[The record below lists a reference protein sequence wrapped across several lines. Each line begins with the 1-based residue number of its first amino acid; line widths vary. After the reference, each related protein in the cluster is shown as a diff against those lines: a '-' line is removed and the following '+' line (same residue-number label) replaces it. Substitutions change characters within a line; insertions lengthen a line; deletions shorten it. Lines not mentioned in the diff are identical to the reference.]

1 MRAGGN
7 KDWSADAAQA
17 KPEAQF
23 FLGLSLIRTNLTKM
37 IDRIPVLSNVPVL
50 GRRFERITYGVDNS
64 IGEGQL
70 AEAYRWIKK
79 SADQGYAPAREAEKL
94 FIGRVP
100 TPNQSSKANPT
111 LH

>member
-1 MRAGGN
+1 
-7 KDWSADAAQA
+7 
-17 KPEAQF
+17 
-23 FLGLSLIRTNLTKM
+23 LIRTNLTKM
-37 IDRIPVLSNVPVL
+37 IDRIPVLSNVQVL
-50 GRRFERITYGVDNS
+50 GRRFERITYGIDNS

-111 LH
+111 LR